1 MVNRMSE
8 HFNNGDRWI
17 KVVVV
22 AFDNERYNC
31 AINLDSVMCIVE
43 NSYGDQRAG
52 RKASI
57 RLKDGTIL
65 NVTQSF
71 DDIGAMIR

>member
-1 MVNRMSE
+1 MVYRMSKQFSNE
-8 HFNNGDRWI
+8 NRWI
-17 KVVVV
+17 KVVAV
-22 AFDNERYNC
+22 ASGNERYNC
-31 AINLDSVMCIVE
+31 AINLDSIMCIVE
-43 NSYGDQRAG
+43 NSYGDQCAG

-71 DDIGAMIR
+71 DEIGAMIQ

>member
-1 MVNRMSE
+1 MNRMSE
-8 HFNNGDRWI
+8 RFSNENRWI
-17 KVVVV
+17 KVVV
-22 AFDNERYNC
+22 AAYNNERYNC
-31 AINLDSVMCIVE
+31 AINLDSVMCIME
-43 NSYGDQRAG
+43 NSCEERCAG

-71 DDIGAMIR
+71 DEIGAKIR